1 MENPGKKKGRVSH
14 MIVRYK
20 AVVAGCAAL
29 LSGVALAHFP
39 ISVSPESDDGLF
51 GVGWTPIQVGI
62 CSHRPF
68 QLFSG
73 DADVYGIAAGLLNLN
88 QKSAIASLAPLNA
101 VANNYFTQVGLI
113 DVCEFNYAFEVGLL
127 NLTGRNIG
135 VSVGAFNVES
145 NLGDRGGDPYP
156 WLPGLQVGLANAGGG
171 LQAGFYNFNGCFQI
185 GAFNADGGLQVGL
198 FNAASDYGER
208 SAFQVG
214 LLNYNPH
221 GLAKWLPIFNFSR
234 GRKDW

>member
-68 QLFSG
+68 QLFPG
-73 DADVYGIAAGLLNLN
+73 DADGCVQIGLLNAVIN
-88 QKSAIASLAPLNA
+88 GDGGDYGDCSASL
-101 VANNYFTQVGLI
+101 QIGLI
-113 DVCEFNYAFEVGLL
+113 
-127 NLTGRNIG
+127 
-135 VSVGAFNVES
+135 
-145 NLGDRGGDPYP
+145 
-156 WLPGLQVGLANAGGG
+156 
-171 LQAGFYNFNGCFQI
+171 
-185 GAFNADGGLQVGL
+185 
-198 FNAASDYGER
+198 
-208 SAFQVG
+208 
-214 LLNYNPH
+214 NYNPH
-221 GLAKWLPIFNFSR
+221 GIAKWLPIINFSR
-234 GRKDW
+234 GRKD